1 MQISGSS
8 ALVAGGAWGLGEAT
22 ARRLHADGA
31 QVVIADLN
39 QERGKRL
46 FEGDPDCHRPGEEER
61 PHHRRHEHGD
71 EAVAPR
77 RKHGRAV

>member
-31 QVVIADLN
+31 LALTRFPLSDSIRFN
-39 QERGKRL
+39 
-46 FEGDPDCHRPGEEER
+46 
-61 PHHRRHEHGD
+61 
-71 EAVAPR
+71 
-77 RKHGRAV
+77 